1 MRKHIRKEVNIIVN
15 KYTMDI
21 AGRPLVVEIGQVAK
35 QANGAALVRYGD
47 TVVLVTATASKE
59 PREGIDFFPLTVDYE
74 EKQYAAG
81 KIPGGFIKREGR
93 ATELATLSARQ
104 IDRPIRPLF
113 PKGFKNDIHVV
124 ATVLSVDKDNTP
136 DVTAIIGAS
145 LALGISNIPFSGP
158 LAAVIVGLVDGQ
170 LVINPTVE
178 QSRNSDLHMAVAGT
192 KEAIMMVE
200 GSANEVPE
208 QTMIDAIF
216 FAHEEIKKIVAFQEP
231 IIAALGQ
238 EKMEVAP
245 PIIDEELEKAVRA
258 YSYDILHQAVRNPD
272 KIAREADMDRAND
285 NIIAYFEE
293 IYPEQLKQVGSI
305 VDAMM
310 KEIVRQMAL
319 DDGERVDGRAL
330 KEIRQVSCEV
340 GFLPRP
346 HGSGLFTRGQTQVL
360 SVATLG
366 GISEEQRLDGLGIED
381 TKRYIHHYNFPP
393 YSVGEVRPMRGP
405 GRREIGHGALAER
418 ALSAVIPPEAD
429 FPYTIRVVSEVL
441 ESNGSSSM
449 GSVCGS
455 TLALMHAGVPIKRPV
470 SGIAM
475 GLVKVDDRF
484 AILSDIQGIEDA
496 LGDMDFKLA
505 GTEVGVTAL
514 QMDIKIGGVD
524 RQVVEAAMAQAREG
538 RMFIM
543 GKMLMAIAEPNKELS
558 PYAPRLTKMM
568 IPTDKIREVIGP
580 GGKVIH
586 KIVDETGCKIDIE
599 DDGTLYIMAT
609 DGDAAQQAKTLIES
623 IIAEV
628 EVGKTYL
635 GTVKRI
641 MDFGAFVEIIPGVLG
656 SQGKEG
662 LVHISQLAEER
673 VNKVKDIVDIGDKI
687 QVKVTEIDKQGR
699 VNLSRK
705 AVLREAREAKR

>member
-1 MRKHIRKEVNIIVN
+1 
-15 KYTMDI
+15 
-21 AGRPLVVEIGQVAK
+21 
-35 QANGAALVRYGD
+35 
-47 TVVLVTATASKE
+47 
-59 PREGIDFFPLTVDYE
+59 
-74 EKQYAAG
+74 
-81 KIPGGFIKREGR
+81 
-93 ATELATLSARQ
+93 
-104 IDRPIRPLF
+104 LF
-113 PKGFKNDIHVV
+113 PKGFKNDVHVV

-136 DVTAIIGAS
+136 DVTATIGAS
-145 LALGISNIPFSGP
+145 IALCISNIPFNGP

-178 QSRNSDLHMAVAGT
+178 QSRKSDLHMAVAGT

-231 IIAALGQ
+231 IIAELGQ
-238 EKMEVAP
+238 PKMEVELAQ
-245 PIIDEELEKAVRA
+245 IDEELEAAVRA
-258 YSYDILHQAVRNPD
+258 YAHDILQQAVKNPD
-272 KIAREADMDRAND
+272 KKSREADMDRAND
-285 NIIAYFEE
+285 SILEHFAE
-293 IYPEQLKQVGSI
+293 IYPEQIKQVAAV
-305 VDAMM
+305 VDSMM
-310 KEIVRQMAL
+310 KEIVRKMVL
-319 DDGERVDGRAL
+319 EDGERVDGRKL
-330 KEIRQVSCEV
+330 NEIRPVSCEV

-360 SVATLG
+360 SVVTLG
-366 GISEEQRLDGLGIED
+366 GISEEQRLDGLGIEE

-418 ALSAVIPPEAD
+418 ALLAVIPPETE

-455 TLALMHAGVPIKRPV
+455 TLALMHAGVPIRRPV

-475 GLVKVDDRF
+475 GLVKAEDRF

-514 QMDIKIGGVD
+514 QMDIKIGGVS
-524 RQVVEAAMAQAREG
+524 REIVEAAMAQAREG
-538 RMFIM
+538 RMFIL
-543 GKMLMAIAEPNKELS
+543 GKMLEAISEPNEELS
-558 PYAPRLTKMM
+558 PYAPRFTKMV
-568 IPTDKIREVIGP
+568 IPTEKIREVIGP

-609 DGDAAQQAKTLIES
+609 DSSAAQKAKELIEA

-628 EVGKTYL
+628 EVGKTYM

-656 SQGKEG
+656 NQGKEG

-673 VNKVKDIVDIGDKI
+673 VNRVKDVVDIGDRI
-687 QVKVTEIDKQGR
+687 LVKVTEIDKQGR

-705 AVLREAREAKR
+705 AALKSALKN